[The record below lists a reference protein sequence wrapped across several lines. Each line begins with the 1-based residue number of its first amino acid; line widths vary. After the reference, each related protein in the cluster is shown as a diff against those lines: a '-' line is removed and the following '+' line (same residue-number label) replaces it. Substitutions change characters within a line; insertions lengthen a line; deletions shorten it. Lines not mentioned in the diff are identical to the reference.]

1 MLFVKK
7 KKKKKKRQKSLFTIH
22 TRNSFLLFS
31 LSLFFSYSIP
41 HKIIIFKEN
50 KE

>member
-1 MLFVKK
+1 MLFVK
-7 KKKKKKRQKSLFTIH
+7 KKKKKKRQKSLFNINTIKI
-22 TRNSFLLFS
+22 FLLFS